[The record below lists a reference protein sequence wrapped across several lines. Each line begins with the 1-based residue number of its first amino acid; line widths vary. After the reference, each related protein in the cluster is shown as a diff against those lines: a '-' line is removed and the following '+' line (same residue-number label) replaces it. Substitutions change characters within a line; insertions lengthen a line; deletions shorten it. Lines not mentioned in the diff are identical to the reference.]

1 MANLV
6 YIYTDG
12 CCKGNPGPGGW
23 GAILIYNNNRK
34 EIYGGEENTTNNR
47 MELTA
52 VIKALELIKTP
63 NASILITTDSQ
74 YVKNGIETWIHNWKK
89 NNWRT
94 ASKSAV
100 KNNDLWK
107 QLDELI
113 HQYSVAWK
121 WVKSHNGH
129 PENER
134 ADQLANLGLPTFNTI
149 NEYIF
154 PK

>member
-1 MANLV
+1 MANLI

-52 VIKALELIKTP
+52 VIKALELIKNP
-63 NASILITTDSQ
+63 NIPILITTDSQ
-74 YVKNGIETWIHNWKK
+74 YVKNGVETWIHNWKK

-134 ADQLANLGLPTFNTI
+134 VDQLANLGLPKFNTI
-149 NEYIF
+149 DEYIF
-154 PK
+154 PR